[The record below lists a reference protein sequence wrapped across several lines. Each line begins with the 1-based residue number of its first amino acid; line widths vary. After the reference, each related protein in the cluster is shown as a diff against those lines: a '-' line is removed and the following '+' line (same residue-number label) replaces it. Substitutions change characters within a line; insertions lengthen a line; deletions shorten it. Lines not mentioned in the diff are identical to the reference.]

1 MLKKLVTALAA
12 VGALAV
18 ATPAVL
24 ACPGMEK
31 EKTAGEKAEEAPKTA
46 DKTQKQKDEKQKDEK
61 QKDSGSKAKK
71 GADPASVTTL

>member
-18 ATPAVL
+18 ATIPAPVL

-61 QKDSGSKAKK
+61 QKDSGKKK

>member
-1 MLKKLVTALAA
+1 MLKKLVTALVA

-46 DKTQKQKDEKQKDEK
+46 DKTKQKDEKQKDAK
-61 QKDSGSKAKK
+61 QKDSGKTKK
-71 GADPASVTTL
+71 GADPATVSKS